1 MNFMQIN
8 ELVRE
13 LRVRCASTL
22 SRGED
27 VAHGSGDCNG
37 EGHLKTLRLEY
48 NMDQI
53 IFRHQPHVHI
63 TLLLGG

>member
-1 MNFMQIN
+1 LFCDNLLPVLMNFMQIH

-37 EGHLKTLRLEY
+37 EKDTENSETGP
-48 NMDQI
+48 NN
-53 IFRHQPHVHI
+53 F
-63 TLLLGG
+63 